1 MQRSACKDLCRNGQD
16 RAITAEA
23 AYIPIANRTSSRSVL
38 NAFTSPETACK
49 DLGRNG
55 QRRPSR
61 PRPLTLRFLP
71 GLTHALV

>member
-38 NAFTSPETACK
+38 NAFPSPETC
-49 DLGRNG
+49 
-55 QRRPSR
+55 
-61 PRPLTLRFLP
+61 
-71 GLTHALV
+71 V